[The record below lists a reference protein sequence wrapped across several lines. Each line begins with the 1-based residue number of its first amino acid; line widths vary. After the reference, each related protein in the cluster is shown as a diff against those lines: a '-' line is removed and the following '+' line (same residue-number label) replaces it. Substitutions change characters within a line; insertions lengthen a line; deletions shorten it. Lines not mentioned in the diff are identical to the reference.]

1 MAPLVWLVTG
11 CSSGF
16 GLEFVHSILAR
27 GDRII
32 ATARNIAK
40 ISALADLGAHVLEL
54 DVTSDQEHLN
64 GIMKKALAV
73 YDHIDV
79 LVNNA
84 GYTELGTL
92 EDVS

>member
-16 GLEFVHSILAR
+16 GLEFVNSILAR
-27 GDRII
+27 GDKII
-32 ATARNIAK
+32 ATARDITK
-40 ISALADLGAHVLEL
+40 ISTFTDMGAHVLEL
-54 DVTSDQEHLN
+54 DVTANQEHLN
-64 GIMKKALAV
+64 SVMKEALAF
-73 YDHIDV
+73 YNRIDV

-84 GYTELGTL
+84 GYTEFGTV